1 MQVQAQSQFTFAGA
15 NSGDAAGFS
24 VASAGDVN
32 GAIGGGAPI
41 NDLLI
46 GAPHF
51 NSNAGAAY
59 LVYGGTTLTSGLLNG
74 IVDLSRL
81 ENTPIPTGSNA
92 DPTPPQGAVF
102 VGAGTDQA
110 GYTVSSA
117 GGFNP
122 AVDSLGDFMIGS
134 PGGNGGA
141 GRVNLFYGVSTGT
154 INSTGQY
161 TAGLIANA
169 TNPIALNNPTAALAL
184 TGVRPLSASFVGAG
198 SGFRA
203 GFSISYVNATSSTT
217 ASIILIGAPS
227 DTTSSGSGSVYE
239 IQGPTT
245 GTFQTQ
251 LQPLNS
257 TIARQY
263 TLTFPTTF
271 SSSNPINFGISV
283 SAYANGTGDFIAG
296 GPGYTGTLPTTNN
309 GTTSPPTALVGAAA
323 VVLNS
328 LQPANSL
335 IPLGGSPTPT
345 PTPTPTPIPP
355 PPPAVA
361 GAVLPGTF
369 HPTNFIS
376 PLGTSFVPTVSA
388 LSAFNYAPIPLRVAL
403 QQYSA
408 PGWIHPAGLRL

>member
-1 MQVQAQSQFTFAGA
+1 MWATSCRSRHSRQFTFAGA

-32 GAIGGGAPI
+32 GATVARRPI

-59 LVYGGTTLTSGLLNG
+59 LVYGGTTLTTGVKNGL
-74 IVDLSRL
+74 VDLSRL
-81 ENTPIPTGSNA
+81 QITPIPTGSNA

-117 GGFNP
+117 GSFNP

-134 PGGNGGA
+134 PGGNGQA

-198 SGFRA
+198 AGFRA
-203 GFSISYVNATSSTT
+203 GFSLSYVNPTHSVHISEHDPDWSPKRHQRRRVGKCLRDSGARDRHVSDSIATS
-217 ASIILIGAPS
+217 
-227 DTTSSGSGSVYE
+227 E
-239 IQGPTT
+239 
-245 GTFQTQ
+245 
-251 LQPLNS
+251 
-257 TIARQY
+257 QY
-263 TLTFPTTF
+263 
-271 SSSNPINFGISV
+271 
-283 SAYANGTGDFIAG
+283 DC
-296 GPGYTGTLPTTNN
+296 
-309 GTTSPPTALVGAAA
+309 
-323 VVLNS
+323 
-328 LQPANSL
+328 
-335 IPLGGSPTPT
+335 
-345 PTPTPTPIPP
+345 
-355 PPPAVA
+355 PAVYA
-361 GAVLPGTF
+361 HVSHHVLE
-369 HPTNFIS
+369 
-376 PLGTSFVPTVSA
+376 
-388 LSAFNYAPIPLRVAL
+388 
-403 QQYSA
+403 QQ
-408 PGWIHPAGLRL
+408 PDWIR